1 MFIPLE
7 CLGLL
12 VTRSNLDCWRHF
24 KWWSDYLWSGL
35 LAETWV
41 MFTSGSKCKLWKF
54 TSKQTTSL
62 FRFLFLMLK
71 GDKSLNHPTEARQ
84 PYLHKI
90 HHLIKQVMGTYQ
102 NSQTHLTKQS
112 KTKETK
118 TNKNWNCICF
128 INMRYPICLL
138 PFYAMMCNNEGF
150 PFHQFNITYYSWC
163 LVPVWRLQKVAPYYI
178 IV

>member
-1 MFIPLE
+1 MLIRLLKVACWQRRGS
-7 CLGLL
+7 CLTL
-12 VTRSNLDCWRHF
+12 VLSVSYENLQVNKQHLFLGFCFLCWR
-24 KWWSDYLWSGL
+24 
-35 LAETWV
+35 ETNRWTTPQRRV
-41 MFTSGSKCKLWKF
+41 SLIYITY
-54 TSKQTTSL
+54 TTSL
-62 FRFLFLMLK
+62 NRWWAL
-71 GDKSLNHPTEARQ
+71 DHRND
-84 PYLHKI
+84 
-90 HHLIKQVMGTYQ
+90 YQ
-102 NSQTHLTKQS
+102 NSQTHLTKQT
-112 KTKETK
+112 KTMETK